1 MARQARHL
9 LAQLCPSPRRH
20 GSSLGRE
27 VDWALP
33 SLRRRECLYRDWCG
47 YFPHHEAWRLEVFG
61 RGAAVPLHDGLAHY
75 RRLHLLWMATSSSA
89 TASTLGLRYM
99 SLYTCMIYTFMC
111 VCVSVCEV
119 SARSPC
125 DSTCSR
131 RRLRAPYAEFL
142 LFGFVFVCFL
152 LYEVSVFLFPLHQ
165 FSRNPERLSHY
176 SLPS

>member
-9 LAQLCPSPRRH
+9 LAQLCPPPRRH

-33 SLRRRECLYRDWCG
+33 SLRRRVCVYRDWCG

-142 LFGFVFVCFL
+142 LFGFVLFVSSSTRFR
-152 LYEVSVFLFPLHQ
+152 SFHSLFISSPAIP
-165 FSRNPERLSHY
+165 RD
-176 SLPS
+176 